1 MKRNHFFES
10 ILYSFL
16 LPITVILLLWIIQ
29 SNSIA
34 SPLILPSPGAVCTS
48 LFSLFNTSEFWQNIA
63 ATTIRTL
70 YSFII
75 SLVLSILLG
84 TLTGFSKKSEQ
95 FFSFPMSIIKTAPVV
110 SFILLAI
117 FWFSTNMV
125 NVFIGVLMTLPV
137 MTGAIAQGIKNID
150 KKLVDMA
157 NVYQFSKKQMIL
169 HIYKPQIIPFFF
181 SGCVTAFALSWKVV
195 VASEVLSLPKQGI
208 GTALQMG
215 KMHIETADVFAY
227 TIATIILSFLFEKIL
242 SLAIQKRG
250 NFSKAGS
257 I

>member
-16 LPITVILLLWIIQ
+16 LPITVILVLWIMQ
-29 SNSIA
+29 SASIN
-34 SPLILPSPGAVCTS
+34 SPLILPSPSLVFISLAELIKTS
-48 LFSLFNTSEFWQNIA
+48 TFWQNIL

-75 SLVLSILLG
+75 SLAISVMLG
-84 TLTGFSKKSEQ
+84 CLTGFSKKSEQ
-95 FFSFPMSIIKTAPVV
+95 FLSFPMSIIKTAPVV

-137 MTGAIAQGIKNID
+137 MTGAMTSGIKSID
-150 KKLVDMA
+150 KKLIDMA
-157 NVYQFSKKQMIL
+157 NVYQFTIRQKII
-169 HIYKPQIIPFFF
+169 HIYKPQVMPYFF
-181 SGCVTAFALSWKVV
+181 SGCITAFALSWKVV

-208 GTALQMG
+208 GTALQMS
-215 KMHIETADVFAY
+215 KMHIETQDVFAY
-227 TIATIILSFLFEKIL
+227 TIATIILSFLFEKL
-242 SLAIQKRG
+242 LAILLHTRMH
-250 NFSKAGS
+250 SKGRAV
-257 I
+257 